1 MVIVFKDPALG
12 GQAAEKAQ
20 ITSGCMAAVRCRKS
34 HSLILCSQ
42 TVNDFIKIAVQ
53 YAVNLMQSQM
63 DSVIGHSAL
72 TEIIS
77 SDFFRAVTGA
87 DLAPSKIRSL
97 VVFFLLL
104 QIIQSGAK
112 DFQGF
117 CPILQL
123 GLLILT

>member
-1 MVIVFKDPALG
+1 
-12 GQAAEKAQ
+12 
-20 ITSGCMAAVRCRKS
+20 MAAVRCRKS
-34 HSLILCSQ
+34 HSLILRSQ

-53 YAVNLMQSQM
+53 YAVNFMQSQM
-63 DSVIGHSAL
+63 DSVVGHSAL